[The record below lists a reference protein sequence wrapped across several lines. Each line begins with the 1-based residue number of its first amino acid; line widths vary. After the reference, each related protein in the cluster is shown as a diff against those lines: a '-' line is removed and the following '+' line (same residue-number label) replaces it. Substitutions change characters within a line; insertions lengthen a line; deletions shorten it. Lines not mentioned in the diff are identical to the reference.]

1 MKSLRAV
8 YFLCWLRL
16 KNKAG
21 KSIIIFVTYTGIKQ
35 GTCALFYKLQGTT
48 SIQPLSRT
56 GFNSVW
62 VFNKFIH
69 LLIVV
74 YYMSNQF
81 NERLIFLIFW
91 GKNFN
96 CVVIKLY
103 FTVKTKMFF
112 LINYSDIVD
121 IVYRLS
127 ICKFSRMINNVC
139 AISNFKNRMF

>member
-1 MKSLRAV
+1 MLITVK
-8 YFLCWLRL
+8 
-16 KNKAG
+16 KKEAG

-96 CVVIKLY
+96 FVVI
-103 FTVKTKMFF
+103 
-112 LINYSDIVD
+112 
-121 IVYRLS
+121 
-127 ICKFSRMINNVC
+127 
-139 AISNFKNRMF
+139 